1 MSFEIIP
8 FDSSRFIIIGMF
20 SILALMFVILGIRV
34 KIRGQKTPQTRYISR
49 FFLYVGGSILIN
61 IVYSP
66 FAVVLIQQL
75 GSITVMLLVT
85 MGVTNL
91 MLFTLSVKYS
101 EKELTPKK
109 SMIIELFVFLIAMG
123 YYFIPEGT
131 SVNEIDFSPIWSL
144 FFVIYSLTL
153 TQILMI
159 IAISTGFSISKKM
172 TDKKLKGRFGQFN
185 TGLIFTSILL
195 ISTSLGNGGI
205 LNNTIELILTLTI
218 FPAAILIYLGV
229 GRRLED

>member
-1 MSFEIIP
+1 MSIEFIP

-34 KIRGQKTPQTRYISR
+34 KLRGQKTPQTRYISR
-49 FFLYVGGSILIN
+49 FFLYVGGSICIN
-61 IVYSP
+61 IIYSP

-101 EKELTPKK
+101 EKELTPNK
-109 SMIIELFVFLIAMG
+109 SIMIELIVFLVAIG
-123 YYFIPEGT
+123 YYFIPDGT
-131 SVNEIDFSPIWSL
+131 SVSEIDYSPIWSA
-144 FFVIYSLTL
+144 FFVIYSLSL
-153 TQILMI
+153 TQFLML
-159 IAISTGFSISKKM
+159 IAITSGFSISKKM
-172 TDKKLKGRFGQFN
+172 TNLKLKRRFGQFN

-195 ISTSLGNGGI
+195 LSTSLGNGGI
-205 LNNTIELILTLTI
+205 LNSTVELILTLTI

-229 GRRLED
+229 GRKLED